1 MNKEKIEMEFP
12 IHSSPKILYNCLSTA
27 TGLQS
32 WFADEVNEHDGFF
45 EFRWGEEVMRA
56 KPVHKRESKL
66 MVFKWLNQPED
77 YTLEFEILT
86 DELTND
92 VSLVVRDYCLIDDVE
107 ETKRLWDS
115 QIHNL
120 KHIIGS

>member
-1 MNKEKIEMEFP
+1 MEFP

-27 TGLQS
+27 IGLQS
-32 WFADEVNEHDGFF
+32 WFADEVNEHDGYL
-45 EFRWGEEVMRA
+45 EFHWRDEVIRA

-66 MVFKWLNQPED
+66 IVLKWLDQPEN

-92 VSLVVRDYCLIDDVE
+92 VSLVVRDYCLKEDIE
-107 ETKRLWDS
+107 ETKRLWES
-115 QIHNL
+115 QIQSL